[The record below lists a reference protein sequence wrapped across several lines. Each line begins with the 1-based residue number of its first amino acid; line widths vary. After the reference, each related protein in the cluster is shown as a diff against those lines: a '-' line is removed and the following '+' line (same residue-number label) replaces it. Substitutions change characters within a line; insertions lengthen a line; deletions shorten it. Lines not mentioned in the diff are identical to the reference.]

1 MIIEEA
7 EIYEC
12 SITGCRR
19 RLEFKCDSLDN
30 IIIANNDVR
39 MIFFDD
45 RLRFFVSAES
55 NIK

>member
-7 EIYEC
+7 EIYER

>member
-7 EIYEC
+7 EIYER

-30 IIIANNDVR
+30 IIIANNDDSFEWFSST
-39 MIFFDD
+39 ID
-45 RLRFFVSAES
+45 FVSS
-55 NIK
+55 FLLNRI